1 METTETTGERVR
13 RNTPIKENV
22 RIDEKTKANIEYFAS
37 IGSAAIDGRIE
48 ELEKEW
54 DIERTLELNAA
65 VFAFTGTMMGALVNR
80 KWLLLP
86 AVVTAFLAQHA
97 IQGWCPPVP
106 LFRKFG
112 IRTRGEI
119 DAEKYALKGLRG
131 DFNDIDNADE
141 AWTAVH

>member
-1 METTETTGERVR
+1 METTDARDGRMR

-22 RIDEKTKANIEYFAS
+22 RIDERTRNNIEYFAS
-37 IGSAAIDGRIE
+37 IGSAAIDGRIG

-65 VFAFTGTMMGALVNR
+65 VFAFAGTMLGALVNR
-80 KWLLLP
+80 RWLLLP

-106 LFRKFG
+106 LFRKLG

-131 DFNDIDNADE
+131 DFNDIDSADE
-141 AWTAVH
+141 AWAAVH

>member
-1 METTETTGERVR
+1 METTETKGARVR

-22 RIDEKTKANIEYFAS
+22 RIDEKTKTNIEYFAS

-48 ELEKEW
+48 ELEREW

-65 VFAFTGTMMGALVNR
+65 VFAFSGTVLGALVHR
-80 KWLLLP
+80 RWLLLP

-106 LFRKFG
+106 LFRKLG
-112 IRTRGEI
+112 IRTREEI

-141 AWTAVH
+141 AWAAVH